1 MSNLRLWAV
10 PVTIRPMPDTGVN
23 YHSIDH
29 MLTSLESMSSF
40 GSDNGIH
47 LPPTWLIRAKSD
59 ESMEWLN
66 QNHHVLNRRL
76 GGLDDLDIDSR
87 AFIFEFVF

>member
-1 MSNLRLWAV
+1 
-10 PVTIRPMPDTGVN
+10 MPDTGVN
-23 YHSIDH
+23 YHSMDH
-29 MLTSLESMSSF
+29 MLTSLESVSSF

-87 AFIFEFVF
+87 AFISSSYSDLNG